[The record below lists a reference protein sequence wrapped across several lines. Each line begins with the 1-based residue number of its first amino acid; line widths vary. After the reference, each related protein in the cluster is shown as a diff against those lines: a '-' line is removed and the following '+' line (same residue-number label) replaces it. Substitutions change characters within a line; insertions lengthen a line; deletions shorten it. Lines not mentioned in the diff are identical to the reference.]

1 MKNLG
6 TLLAALSLFIISSFA
21 QASGGGGSSAPVEGP
36 GYLPLKPAFVVNIRD
51 GKRSRFLQVEMQL
64 KLSDMTQGEKILH
77 HDSIIRHTM
86 LMLLSGQ
93 EAMDLFSSTGKER
106 LRVKA
111 LEGIRI
117 ALKSEFKKLPVDDL
131 YFTTFI
137 IQ

>member
-1 MKNLG
+1 MKKLASFLG
-6 TLLAALSLFIISSFA
+6 ILLLICFTTLSMASVD
-21 QASGGGGSSAPVEGP
+21 SGGGSEATGS

-51 GKRSRFLQVEMQL
+51 GKRSRFLQVQIQL
-64 KLSDMTQGEKILH
+64 KLSDMSMSEKILH

-93 EAMDLFSSTGKER
+93 ETMDLYSTVGKER

-111 LEGIRI
+111 LKAIRA
-117 ALKSEFKKLPVDDL
+117 ALKGEIKNLPIEDL
-131 YFTTFI
+131 YFTNFI

>member
-1 MKNLG
+1 MKSSG
-6 TLLAALSLFIISSFA
+6 TLLAIIALFIVSPFA
-21 QASGGGGSSAPVEGP
+21 QAAGGGGNSKPVEGP

-64 KLSDMTQGEKILH
+64 KLSDMTQSEKILH

-93 EAMDLFSSTGKER
+93 EAVELYSTTGKER
-106 LRVKA
+106 LRIKA
-111 LEGIRI
+111 LDGVRT
-117 ALKSEFKKLPVDDL
+117 ALKDEFKKLPVDDL
-131 YFTTFI
+131 YFTNFI